1 MPQRQLVDYAAKT
14 DFYLCLCIRLG
25 PSVLDRK

>member
-14 DFYLCLCIRLG
+14 DFYLRLCIKLG
-25 PSVLDRK
+25 HSVLDRE